1 MTWTPEQIIT
11 ALSIVA
17 GLFGS
22 TLLTVGGWLVVSK
35 LNKANTEKAKAETVA
50 IYQSML
56 NESAERESHLVD
68 RVYALERDTE
78 KLKTLLFE
86 KTQEN
91 SQLREQFDELKKQ
104 KTQENSLLR
113 EQFDELKKQSDEQAH
128 RIVDLQSEI
137 DTLRM
142 KRK

>member
-17 GLFGS
+17 GLIGS
-22 TLLTVGGWLVVSK
+22 TMLTIGGWLVVSR

-50 IYQSML
+50 IYQEML
-56 NESAERESHLVD
+56 NESVEREKKLVD

-78 KLKTLLFE
+78 KLKTLLVE
-86 KTQEN
+86 KQNEN
-91 SQLREQFDELKKQ
+91 AQLQKQFDLLK
-104 KTQENSLLR
+104 E
-113 EQFDELKKQSDEQAH
+113 QSDVQADK
-128 RIVDLQSEI
+128 IVELEAELNA
-137 DTLRM
+137 LRL

>member
-1 MTWTPEQIIT
+1 MPWTPEQIIA
-11 ALSIVA
+11 ALSVVA

-22 TLLTVGGWLVVSK
+22 SLLTVGGWLVVSK
-35 LNKANTEKAKAETVA
+35 LNKANTEKAKSETIE
-50 IYQSML
+50 IYQKML
-56 NESAERESHLVD
+56 NESAERESQLVN

-78 KLKTLLFE
+78 KLKSLLLE
-86 KTQEN
+86 KQQEN
-91 SQLREQFDELKKQ
+91 L
-104 KTQENSLLR
+104 LLR
-113 EQFDELKKQSDEQAH
+113 EQFDELKKQSDEQAE

>member
-11 ALSIVA
+11 ALSIIA
-17 GLFGS
+17 GLFGT

-50 IYQSML
+50 IYQNML
-56 NESAERESHLVD
+56 NESAEREKLLVD

-78 KLKTLLFE
+78 KLKNLLFE
-86 KTQEN
+86 KTEEN
-91 SQLREQFDELKKQ
+91 KLLRDQFDKLK
-104 KTQENSLLR
+104 R
-113 EQFDELKKQSDEQAH
+113 QSDEQESK
-128 RIVDLQSEI
+128 IIDLQSEV
-137 DTLRM
+137 DTLRL

>member
-1 MTWTPEQIIT
+1 MPWTPEQIIT
-11 ALSIVA
+11 ALSVVA

-35 LNKANTEKAKAETVA
+35 LNKANTDKAKSETIE
-50 IYQSML
+50 IYQKML

-78 KLKTLLFE
+78 KLKILLGE
-86 KTQEN
+86 KQAEN
-91 SQLREQFDELKKQ
+91 L
-104 KTQENSLLR
+104 LLR
-113 EQFDELKKQSDEQAH
+113 EQFDALKKQSDEQANQ
-128 RIVDLQSEI
+128 IVELQSEI
-137 DTLRM
+137 DTLRT

>member
-1 MTWTPEQIIT
+1 MPWTPEQIIT

-22 TLLTVGGWLVVSK
+22 ALLTVGGWLVVSK

-78 KLKTLLFE
+78 KLKSLLFE

-91 SQLREQFDELKKQ
+91 SLLSEQIDA
-104 KTQENSLLR
+104 
-113 EQFDELKKQSDEQAH
+113 LKKQSDEQANK
-128 RIVDLQSEI
+128 IIDLQSEI

>member
-1 MTWTPEQIIT
+1 MPWTPEQIIT

-22 TLLTVGGWLVVSK
+22 ALVAVGGWLVVSK

-78 KLKTLLFE
+78 KLKSLLFE

-91 SQLREQFDELKKQ
+91 SLLSEQIDA
-104 KTQENSLLR
+104 
-113 EQFDELKKQSDEQAH
+113 LKKQSDEQANK
-128 RIVDLQSEI
+128 IIDLQSEI

>member
-17 GLFGS
+17 GLLGS
-22 TLLTVGGWLVVSK
+22 ALLTVGGWLVVSK

-50 IYQSML
+50 IYQDML
-56 NESAERESHLVD
+56 NESADREKKLVD

-78 KLKTLLFE
+78 NLKNLLFE
-86 KTQEN
+86 KQ
-91 SQLREQFDELKKQ
+91 
-104 KTQENSLLR
+104 QENSLLR
-113 EQFDELKKQSDEQAH
+113 EQFDELKKQSDVQADK
-128 RIVDLQSEI
+128 IIELESELNA
-137 DTLRM
+137 LRL

>member
-1 MTWTPEQIIT
+1 MIWTPEQIIT
-11 ALSIVA
+11 ALSVVA

-35 LNKANTEKAKAETVA
+35 LNKANTDKAKSETIE
-50 IYQSML
+50 IYQKML
-56 NESAERESHLVD
+56 NESADRESHLVD

-78 KLKTLLFE
+78 KLKSLLLE
-86 KTQEN
+86 KQQEN
-91 SQLREQFDELKKQ
+91 SVLRDK
-104 KTQENSLLR
+104 
-113 EQFDELKKQSDEQAH
+113 FDELKKQSDEQAA
-128 RIVDLQSEI
+128 RIIDMQFEI

>member
-1 MTWTPEQIIT
+1 MPWTPEQIIT

-22 TLLTVGGWLVVSK
+22 ALLTVGGWLVVSK

-56 NESAERESHLVD
+56 NESAEHESHLVD
-68 RVYALERDTE
+68 RIYALERDTE
-78 KLKTLLFE
+78 KLKSLLFE

-91 SQLREQFDELKKQ
+91 SLLSEQIDA
-104 KTQENSLLR
+104 
-113 EQFDELKKQSDEQAH
+113 LKKQSDEQANK
-128 RIVDLQSEI
+128 IIDLQSEI

>member
-17 GLFGS
+17 GLIGS
-22 TLLTVGGWLVVSK
+22 TILTIGGWLVVSK

-50 IYQSML
+50 IYQDML
-56 NESAERESHLVD
+56 NESAEREKKLVD

-78 KLKTLLFE
+78 KLKTLLVE
-86 KTQEN
+86 KQA
-91 SQLREQFDELKKQ
+91 
-104 KTQENSLLR
+104 ENSLLR
-113 EQFDELKKQSDEQAH
+113 EQFDALKKQSDQQANQ
-128 RIVDLQSEI
+128 IVELQSEI
-137 DTLRM
+137 DTLRL

>member
-1 MTWTPEQIIT
+1 MPWTPEQIIT
-11 ALSIVA
+11 ALSVIA

-35 LNKANTEKAKAETVA
+35 LNKANTEKAKSETIA

-78 KLKTLLFE
+78 KLKTLLVE
-86 KTQEN
+86 KQA
-91 SQLREQFDELKKQ
+91 
-104 KTQENSLLR
+104 ENSLLR
-113 EQFDELKKQSDEQAH
+113 EQFDALKKQSDEQANQ
-128 RIVDLQSEI
+128 IVELQSEI